1 MNKIGEN
8 ALLTT
13 EEEQEL
19 LPQAIGGDK
28 KAQKLTTEAVLTALD
43 KAGVEVIETTPE
55 MVEGVV
61 GEEVQSH
68 KKLSAPET
76 ASVQEEHQPTVVSS
90 TDGAKVLKE
99 IDPAIEGYE
108 NKGNRA
114 ITIKKRIN
122 GVSVVATIEKCALI
136 NNLNG
141 LSNTV
146 AENQNTSLWG
156 KDTKLI
162 SLLQTNSSKVV
173 DENGLPLVIS
183 SNETTVFGK
192 GANSY
197 SEVDKQRKSP

>member
-1 MNKIGEN
+1 MKNHGFS
-8 ALLTT
+8 
-13 EEEQEL
+13 QSEL
-19 LPQAIGGDK
+19 
-28 KAQKLTTEAVLTALD
+28 

-162 SLLQTNSSKVV
+162 SLLQTNSSRVANKNRENKKPAACGCRFFIEEYLIQKVL
-173 DENGLPLVIS
+173 DEFFSLKSFLYTILS
-183 SNETTVFGK
+183 IATTK
-192 GANSY
+192 NIRQIAHSAKCCL
-197 SEVDKQRKSP
+197 SL

>member
-1 MNKIGEN
+1 MGF
-8 ALLTT
+8 T
-13 EEEQEL
+13 
-19 LPQAIGGDK
+19 
-28 KAQKLTTEAVLTALD
+28 
-43 KAGVEVIETTPE
+43 
-55 MVEGVV
+55 
-61 GEEVQSH
+61 S
-68 KKLSAPET
+68 T
-76 ASVQEEHQPTVVSS
+76 ASVQDEHQPTVVSS

-122 GVSVVATIEKCALI
+122 GVSVVATIEKGALI

-162 SLLQTNSSKVV
+162 SLLQTNSSRVADKNR
-173 DENGLPLVIS
+173 ENKKTGSHRLP
-183 SNETTVFGK
+183 VF
-192 GANSY
+192 S
-197 SEVDKQRKSP
+197 